1 MIAELPTL
9 TEPTMLTVEEIA
21 RRLNTTPNTVNRF
34 IRTGLLPGY
43 KVGREW
49 RVEPADFEEFLRSHK
64 RPKKEEG

>member
-9 TEPTMLTVEEIA
+9 EQPTMLTVSEIA
-21 RRLNTTPNTVNRF
+21 RRLNTTTYTVNRL
-34 IRTGLLPGY
+34 IREGLLPGY

-64 RPKKEEG
+64 RPKKEKG